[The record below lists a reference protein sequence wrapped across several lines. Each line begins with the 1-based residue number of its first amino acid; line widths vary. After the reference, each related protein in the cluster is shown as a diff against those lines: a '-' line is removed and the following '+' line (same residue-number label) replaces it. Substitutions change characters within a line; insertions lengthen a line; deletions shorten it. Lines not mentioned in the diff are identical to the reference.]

1 MAVLEVRLMGAAAP
15 SEPNP
20 GAVRHGALEDGAGRD
35 RIGITPTALRGAAE
49 TVVP

>member
-1 MAVLEVRLMGAAAP
+1 MGAAAP